1 MAKAKLNNEHIA
13 TVAGDITVFN
23 YDCETREYLSSSV
36 EHLPIGVGIPANSCI
51 DAPGEGKEG
60 FAICRT
66 DDLSAWEYIADH
78 RGEVVYSTHTG
89 EEVLISILGDYP
101 TDTTVVAPTTSF
113 DKWDG
118 SKWIIDSSA
127 KRDAEIAASEQLRK
141 DLISQADEVMADWR
155 VMLMLGDI
163 GDEDKEKLSAW
174 MGYKKELKAVDVS
187 TAPDVSWPAQ
197 PEV

>member
-23 YDCETREYLSSSV
+23 YDGETREYLSSSV

-101 TDTTVVAPTTSF
+101 TDTTVIAPTTSF